1 MLAPVL
7 NILPLATIV
16 RERTLP
22 VAGKVMAHV
31 NQRVSPTDVIA
42 EASYSREHVLF
53 DVARTFGVPINA
65 ADQMIRVNTGDRVMQ
80 GALVAESGGLLSRS
94 IKAPRAGRVMI
105 VGGGQVLM
113 EVGDTRIEL
122 RAGLPGVVTH
132 VLPERGVVIQTA
144 GALIQGVWGNGRI
157 DNGLMVNLLQK
168 QDEVL
173 TADRLDVSLRGSV
186 ILGGHVRDLET
197 LKAAADLPVRGL
209 ILSSLLSPLIV
220 SAYQMRY
227 PILVTD
233 GFGAMPMNS
242 AAFRLLTTNDKR
254 EVTVNAEH
262 FDRFYGNRPE
272 VIIPLPVTGEPPEP
286 MGFEPFRV
294 GQIVRLRRP
303 PNAGMIGTLS
313 ALPGGLSLLPS
324 GLRAAAADVRLENG
338 ETMLVP
344 LVNLEVVG

>member
-22 VAGKVMAHV
+22 VAGKVNAHV
-31 NQRVSPTDVIA
+31 NQRVNPTDVIA
-42 EASYSREHVLF
+42 EASFSREHVLF
-53 DVARTFGVPINA
+53 DVARTFGVSPGA
-65 ADQMIRVNTGDRVMQ
+65 ADKMIKVNAGDRVMQ
-80 GALVAESGGLLSRS
+80 GALVAESSGLISRS
-94 IKAPRAGRVMI
+94 IKAPRPGRVMI

-122 RAGLPGVVTH
+122 RAGLPGVVTQ

-157 DNGLMVNLLQK
+157 DNGLMVNLLEK
-168 QDEVL
+168 PDDVL
-173 TADRLDVSLRGSV
+173 SANRLDVSLRGSV

-197 LKAAADLPVRGL
+197 LKAAAELPVRGL

-220 SAYQMRY
+220 NAYQMRY

-254 EVTVNAEH
+254 EATVNAEH
-262 FDRFYGNRPE
+262 FDRYSGNRPE
-272 VIIPLPVTGEPPEP
+272 VIIPLPVSTEPPEP
-286 MGFEPFRV
+286 NSFEPFRP
-294 GQIVRLRRP
+294 GQTVRLRRP
-303 PNAGMIGTLS
+303 PYAGTIGTIS
-313 ALPGGLSLLPS
+313 FLPAGLSTLPS
-324 GLRAAAADVRLENG
+324 GLRAPAADVKLENG
-338 ETMLVP
+338 ETVLVP